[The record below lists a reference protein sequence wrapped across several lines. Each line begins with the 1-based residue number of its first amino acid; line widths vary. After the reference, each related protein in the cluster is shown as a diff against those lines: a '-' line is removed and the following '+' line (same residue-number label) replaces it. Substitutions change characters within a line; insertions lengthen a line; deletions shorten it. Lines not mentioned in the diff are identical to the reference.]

1 VSEPPI
7 ESDASGDA
15 GRRTVDS
22 ADAHVGLRE
31 QRGQLLRRLIATE
44 DRLQEAE
51 EELRSLRS
59 VRDVSRRE
67 RADDE
72 TPTKR
77 VRVLQPER
85 RRILLVLPWLVAVLG
100 AAAAGVG
107 LSELIVNRP
116 ARTRLAAQL
125 AATQQDVARATGE
138 ANDLRQQLAAK
149 AQEAG
154 SPRPPERGP
163 SEDKPTDA
171 AADKAAKDLA
181 ATRKELE
188 DALARTSAERA
199 KLAQQQQQIDLEKQ
213 RLADGRKALEEERKA
228 LPKRPEFTPAAITGW
243 PISVV
248 VWRADVLVP
257 TAVMITGSSANF
269 GSVLGG
275 LPGKPAAMGFVP
287 YGGATVSVIEGPSK
301 ANNWSR
307 LYFKVEAKGPVTI
320 VFILWNPPPGGV

>member
-7 ESDASGDA
+7 ESDASGEA
-15 GRRTVDS
+15 GRRSLDS
-22 ADAHVGLRE
+22 ADAHVDLRE

-51 EELRSLRS
+51 EELRSG
-59 VRDVSRRE
+59 RDGSRRQ
-67 RADDE
+67 RADDDI
-72 TPTKR
+72 TTR
-77 VRVLQPER
+77 VRVPPPDR
-85 RRILLVLPWLVAVLG
+85 RRTLPVRLWLVAVLG

-125 AATQQDVARATGE
+125 AVAQEDAARATGE
-138 ANDLRQQLAAK
+138 ADDLREQLAAK

-154 SPRPPERGP
+154 SQKPPGRGP
-163 SEDKPTDA
+163 SEDKPTDL

-181 ATRKELE
+181 AKQKELE

-199 KLAQQQQQIDLEKQ
+199 KVAQQQQQVDLEKQ
-213 RLADGRKALEEERKA
+213 RLTDARKALEEERKA
-228 LPKRPEFTPAAITGW
+228 LPKRPEFTPALITGW
-243 PISVV
+243 PIGVV
-248 VWRADVLVP
+248 VWRGDVLVP

-275 LPGKPAAMGFVP
+275 LPGKPGTLGFVP
-287 YGGATVSVIEGPSK
+287 YGGATVNVIDAPSK

-320 VFILWNPPPGGV
+320 VFILWNPPQGGA